1 MEKIL
6 ELLNDATYVVTYG
19 RNLAEI
25 ELYINPNNGNTKV
38 FLYPEK
44 LTNDN
49 KCGDNDFDEIEKI
62 IITSGLD
69 RFGKKFIHAYAGVN
83 FINDR
88 AHLCFCTEELK
99 DYFLRLSNN

>member
-38 FLYPEK
+38 VLYPEK

-62 IITSGLD
+62 TITSGLD
-69 RFGKKFIHAYAGVN
+69 SYGKKFIHAFVGAN
-83 FINDR
+83 FLNDR
-88 AHLCFCTEELK
+88 AHLCFCIGELK

>member
-19 RNLAEI
+19 KNLAEI
-25 ELYINPNNGNTKV
+25 ELYINPKKDATKV

-62 IITSGLD
+62 TITSGLD
-69 RFGKKFIHAYAGVN
+69 RCGKKFIHAFVGAN
-83 FINDR
+83 FLNDR
-88 AHLCFCTEELK
+88 AHLCFCTGELK
-99 DYFLRLSNN
+99 DYFLSLSNN

>member
-6 ELLNDATYVVTYG
+6 KLLNDATYVVTYG
-19 RNLAEI
+19 RDLAEI

-49 KCGDNDFDEIEKI
+49 RCGDGDFDEIKKI
-62 IITSGLD
+62 TITSGLD
-69 RFGKKFIHAYAGVN
+69 RCGQKFINAFVGAN
-83 FINDR
+83 FLNDR
-88 AHLCFCTEELK
+88 AHLCFCTGELK
-99 DYFLRLSNN
+99 DYFLSLSNN

>member
-6 ELLNDATYVVTYG
+6 ELLNDATYVTTNG

-25 ELYINPNNGNTKV
+25 ELYVSPDKDYTK
-38 FLYPEK
+38 FYLYPEK
-44 LTNDN
+44 VTNEN
-49 KCGDNDFDEIEKI
+49 RYGDDDFDDIKKI
-62 IITSGLD
+62 IITSG
-69 RFGKKFIHAYAGVN
+69 FESSGKEFIHAYAGVN

-88 AHLCFCTEELK
+88 AHLCFCTGELK

>member
-6 ELLNDATYVVTYG
+6 KLLNDATYVVTYG
-19 RNLAEI
+19 RDLAEI

-49 KCGDNDFDEIEKI
+49 RCGDDDFDEIKKI
-62 IITSGLD
+62 TITSGLD
-69 RFGKKFIHAYAGVN
+69 RCGQKEQFQ
-83 FINDR
+83 
-88 AHLCFCTEELK
+88 HLPHFLKIFFQCPCF
-99 DYFLRLSNN
+99 Y